1 MGSWANSLFVKA
13 NDAASVA
20 GEIQSILLA
29 RGLKPSTAPAKSQ
42 IGPGWMA
49 RQDEAL
55 VAEYLGHSGAAKDA
69 TSAGESRRGRGG
81 SSFGANGHA
90 GQTPFGAGDF
100 AEDEFD
106 DEFDDD
112 LNVDD
117 LDDDVDDDDFD
128 DDVDGFE
135 DGQHSLHGD
144 FGGDRQA
151 RTVVVFEP
159 RAGWVGVMDSSLEGN
174 IELASELS
182 ARLATDTML
191 VMVNDSDSWYYWM
204 HRRGTSFDEFDSA
217 HGDFD
222 DDAAEPTGEWL
233 AAIENQDEDKL
244 HELLMAKAP
253 QNIKFPSPDIGIPF
267 QIATLGAKIAAGQAT
282 FWERIKYR
290 WLSIKFLFKFLTRR
304 FSEEKMDFGFDIPH
318 TEMDDEDLDKHI
330 GQTKAFFPNASEE
343 DLRKLLPKCRFPS
356 EDLLRKY
363 LAIVGLPWFY
373 AYLSYSYL
381 SEHSAEELASH
392 GIVQATEL
400 HFDPPDAAA

>member
-1 MGSWANSLFVKA
+1 MGSWANTLFVKSD
-13 NDAASVA
+13 DAAAVA
-20 GEIQSILLA
+20 TVIETLLLA
-29 RGLKPSTAPAKSQ
+29 RGLKLSTAPAKSQ

-55 VAEYLGHSGAAKDA
+55 VAEYLGNHGGAAGDA
-69 TSAGESRRGRGG
+69 ADAGQARSGRGKSADLRRGV
-81 SSFGANGHA
+81 STFGANGDADH
-90 GQTPFGAGDF
+90 TPFGAGDF
-100 AEDEFD
+100 DEDEFD
-106 DEFDDD
+106 DEFDED

-117 LDDDVDDDDFD
+117 FDEEGDFD
-128 DDVDGFE
+128 DGRYAV
-135 DGQHSLHGD
+135 HGD
-144 FGGDRQA
+144 FGDEDEGRA
-151 RTVVVFEP
+151 VAVFKP
-159 RAGWVGVMDSSLEGN
+159 QAGWVGVMDSSLEGN
-174 IELASELS
+174 IALASELS

-204 HRRGTSFDEFDSA
+204 HRNGAQFDEFDSA
-217 HGDFD
+217 NGDFD

-244 HELLMAKAP
+244 HELLMSKAP
-253 QNIKFPSPDIGIPF
+253 RNVKLPSPDIGIPF
-267 QIATLGAKIAAGQAT
+267 QLATLGAKIAARQAT

-290 WLSIKFLFKFLTRR
+290 WLSIKFLFKLLTGG

-318 TEMDDEDLDKHI
+318 AEMGDEDLDKHI
-330 GQTKAFFPNASEE
+330 ERTKAFFPNASEE
-343 DLRKLLPKCRFPS
+343 KLRKLLPKCRFPS

-381 SEHSAEELASH
+381 SEHSEQELASH

-400 HFDPPDAAA
+400 RFDPPGTAA